1 MVLLGLLYG
10 GPGHGYDLHRQ
21 VAADLGQ
28 VWHLSQSQAYGILK
42 RLQVGGDVSV
52 EEVSQEKL
60 PPRRLLRLTPAG
72 RTRFLQWLEAPS
84 GGSARLIR
92 MEFITRLYFLRRYL
106 PEKLRE
112 AFDRQRAES
121 KGHIDRLM
129 ETRPCLPADQI
140 FDRMSLDM
148 RLRQLRMTL
157 EWLDECEALI
167 QPQQTPRKERQ

>member
-42 RLQVGGDVSV
+42 RLQARGEVSV
-52 EEVSQEKL
+52 EEIPQRKL
-60 PPRRLLRLTPAG
+60 PPRHLLRLTPAG
-72 RTRFLQWLEAPS
+72 RMRFLQWLEAPS
-84 GGSARLIR
+84 GGSTRLIR
-92 MEFITRLYFLRRYL
+92 MEFITRLYFLRRYM

-112 AFDRQRAES
+112 AFDQQRAES
-121 KGHIDRLM
+121 KGHIERLM
-129 ETRPCLPADQI
+129 ETRPQLTEGQI
-140 FDRMSLDM
+140 YDRMSLDM

-167 QPQQTPRKERQ
+167 QPEQTPRKERL